1 MLNKERWLLP
11 EGIQEVLSPQALV
24 IESKR
29 RALLDLY
36 QCWGYDLVEPPMID
50 FLDSLLTGT
59 GHDLQ
64 LMTFTLTDQISGKLL
79 GVRADMTT
87 QIARIDAHHIKT
99 EHPSRFC
106 YVGQVL
112 KTRFEGFSQSR
123 SPLQIGV
130 ELYGHDG
137 VESDIEVLLLMI
149 QTLKETGLDNFHID
163 LGHVGIFRSLIHQTG
178 LNKNEEE
185 ILFDILQRK
194 AVTELSEFLSN
205 LDISKKYQQQL
216 LSLVDLNGDISII
229 EKARQVLL
237 NNDAE
242 SNDLNLALSDSLNEL
257 EAIADSLLS
266 RVSDLKLYF
275 DLAELR
281 GFNYHT
287 GVVFAAYLPGHG
299 QEIAKGGRYDG
310 IGETFGRSR
319 AATGFSTD
327 LRRLVAIS
335 QDAGSHATKANKSNA
350 IFAPVVEASQAEQ
363 LTRVIMELRQQGRRV
378 IRELPDSNSTPKS
391 LNCTHFLSNESG
403 EWQIVK
409 V

>member
-1 MLNKERWLLP
+1 MLNKDRWLLP
-11 EGIQEVLSPQALV
+11 EGIQEVLSPRALT

-36 QCWGYDLVEPPMID
+36 HSWGYDLVEPPMID

-79 GVRADMTT
+79 GVRADMTP

-106 YVGQVL
+106 YIGQVL

-123 SPLQIGV
+123 SPLQVGV
-130 ELYGHDG
+130 ELYGHNG
-137 VESDIEVLLLMI
+137 PESDIEVLLLMI
-149 QTLKETGLDNFHID
+149 ETLKSVGLDDFHID
-163 LGHVGIFRSLIHQTG
+163 LGHVGIFRSLARQAG

-185 ILFDILQRK
+185 NLFDVLQRK
-194 AVTELSEFLSN
+194 AVTELSELLCKFN
-205 LDISKKYQQQL
+205 ITQQQYQQFMA
-216 LSLVDLNGDISII
+216 LVDLNGDISTID
-229 EKARQVLL
+229 KARSVLV
-237 NNDAE
+237 NDDMKHDE
-242 SNDLNLALSDSLNEL
+242 LQSELDNL
-257 EAIADSLLS
+257 EAIAKGLLNKQP
-266 RVSDLKLYF
+266 DLNIYF
-275 DLAELR
+275 DLSELR
-281 GFNYHT
+281 GYNYHT
-287 GVVFAAYLPGHG
+287 GVVFAAYLPGYG

-327 LRRLVAIS
+327 LTHLVAIS
-335 QDAGSHATKANKSNA
+335 KEMRSVLTSEA
-350 IFAPVVEASQAEQ
+350 IFAPVADNAQQAEK
-363 LTRVIMELRQQGRRV
+363 LTAAVMKLRQQGKRV
-378 IRELPDSNSTPKS
+378 IRELPDSNSS
-391 LNCTHFLSNESG
+391 AVLLNCTHTLSYESD
-403 EWQIVK
+403 EWQLVK